1 MSWVTDET
9 SVTFGV
15 GAFGGWSGCVGGSDA
30 RVEDS
35 TVVPAA
41 DLLFAREDVPSAWED
56 VPSA

>member
-1 MSWVTDET
+1 VSWVTDET

-41 DLLFAREDVPSAWED
+41 DLLFAREDVPSA
-56 VPSA
+56 